1 MGLEEVR
8 KEIIEKAKREA
19 DSLLKE
25 ADKESKQ
32 LVSETKDRIEEYR
45 KSADVQRDLQIASME
60 KVYSASAN
68 ASAKSII
75 LEKKKDIISK
85 SFDESG
91 KMIVKQSKQ
100 KRYAENLL
108 RKAEAEIQIGTVYCN
123 KQDVSGISG
132 IKPYSVYAENISGGI
147 IAENTD
153 GTVRVDLSFDS
164 ILSDIKAKN
173 LHTIAEILFG
183 VR

>member
-68 ASAKSII
+68 ASAKSI
-75 LEKKKDIISK
+75 IISK

-183 VR
+183 VRT